1 MASPESWCAGN
12 GAVGSNPTP
21 SAARRPEVPGP
32 GRACRAAAFP
42 GAVEGPLVPVTP
54 PGLFGAPTP
63 TPPETPSDPKAEE
76 KAAAPA
82 PDAPEAE
89 TAPGTTGSPPT
100 SADPAP
106 ETTPEGAAPEATPT
120 DTAAAATPEG
130 AVPEATPTDT
140 AAATTPDDAAT
151 EAAPEGAVPADA
163 AAEMTPA
170 DPAPE
175 ATRADG
181 APKTTPED
189 AVPEAAPADSAP
201 ATTPES
207 AATETAPADAAAE
220 TTPAATPTDAAAKA
234 DPADTAA
241 ETVPADAATEAA
253 SDDDAPGTIPEDGES
268 AAGPEPATPEP
279 PNAEPEAR
287 SDDAGAGEAATDPPA
302 AAAPPESAIPAP
314 GTDPA
319 LPTAEE
325 PAPEADS
332 AAGPAAEPEPR
343 APAPPAP
350 ATGATL
356 PEEPASPGAAPET
369 TPAAGAVP
377 PPAVAASN
385 GAAAEADGGGE
396 SEGAEYEVLALRYRP
411 QTFSDL
417 IGQEPIARTLQNA
430 IRRDRVSHAFLFS
443 GQRGIGKT
451 TTARILAKALNCA
464 ATDGPNPEP
473 CGGCPSCREIAGGFS
488 RDVPEIDGASNNSV
502 EKAREIIETAH
513 YTPVRDRFKI
523 YLVDE
528 VHMLSTGAFNALLK
542 TLEEPPKHVKFI
554 FATTEVHKIPDT
566 ILSRCQEFEFR
577 AVTPERVQER
587 LRFIVEGQGFTVS
600 DEALA
605 QIARFGQGSMR
616 DAISALDQV
625 LAAVD
630 GEVTGAEVSEL
641 LGVPDVT
648 ICRRAAAAILEGDR
662 RAVFEVVADLVSGGR
677 DLKHF
682 VTLFMHY
689 LRDVVVCRAAPD
701 RPGLLEWP
709 DERAA
714 LTDFAGKFSEE
725 DLLRSLDVLTRAQD
739 GLRWSPEPRF
749 HLEMA
754 LLKLVEMPRLAAFET
769 LLDRIE
775 NAPAPGGAGP
785 TTPPP
790 TAPAP
795 SASEAPS
802 ESPSQSSPPPTA
814 AGAPPT
820 GARATSPPN
829 RGAGALP
836 TADRAG
842 QRAGPGANG
851 ANANGATPS
860 PPGGEPPPAEVPE
873 IVKEYQRTFGGQIL
887 PLPPGEPPSPGKTA
901 GA

>member
-32 GRACRAAAFP
+32 RRAARFVAAAP
-42 GAVEGPLVPVTP
+42 DPLVPVTP

-76 KAAAPA
+76 KAPAA
-82 PDAPEAE
+82 APEAPE
-89 TAPGTTGSPPT
+89 AGAAPGTTGSPAT
-100 SADPAP
+100 SADTAAA
-106 ETTPEGAAPEATPT
+106 TTPEGAAPEATPA
-120 DTAAAATPEG
+120 DTAAETPPQ
-130 AVPEATPTDT
+130 V
-140 AAATTPDDAAT
+140 
-151 EAAPEGAVPADA
+151 AAPKA
-163 AAEMTPA
+163 TPA

-175 ATRADG
+175 ATRADAAPATTPQG
-181 APKTTPED
+181 AAPEATPDDSVTETTPEGAAREAAPDD
-189 AVPEAAPADSAP
+189 AIAETTPESAAPEAAPADPVAEATSKSAAP
-201 ATTPES
+201 ETTPADPAAATTPE
-207 AATETAPADAAAE
+207 
-220 TTPAATPTDAAAKA
+220 
-234 DPADTAA
+234 
-241 ETVPADAATEAA
+241 
-253 SDDDAPGTIPEDGES
+253 TIPDDSES
-268 AAGPEPATPEP
+268 AAGPEPAAAETP
-279 PNAEPEAR
+279 NPERPAGR

-302 AAAPPESAIPAP
+302 ASAAPESAIPAP
-314 GTDPA
+314 GTDPVP
-319 LPTAEE
+319 PTPAE
-325 PAPEADS
+325 PAPEPASPAPVS
-332 AAGPAAEPEPR
+332 AAGTAAAPEP
-343 APAPPAP
+343 PSPSPNEPPPDAVRP
-350 ATGATL
+350 G
-356 PEEPASPGAAPET
+356 EPASPGAAPET

-377 PPAVAASN
+377 APAVAASN

-411 QTFSDL
+411 QTFADL

-785 TTPPP
+785 TTPPS
-790 TAPAP
+790 TAAAP
-795 SASEAPS
+795 SASESPS

-820 GARATSPPN
+820 GANAAGRPN

-836 TADRAG
+836 TADGAG
-842 QRAGPGANG
+842 RRAGPGANG

-860 PPGGEPPPAEVPE
+860 PPGGEPPPPVVPE